1 MRSSMLH
8 SGPNSR
14 CMRAGA
20 RLLHL
25 LIAFLV
31 LVAATVAS
39 SAEPDE
45 PGEPAVWKPTEPA
58 DAVLHAEKMSWSRHL
73 HDALR
78 LPEWFDLAA
87 ENRTRFEF
95 LDDPWRPGES
105 QRQTQIVQRNRFR
118 IGADA
123 PGGIR
128 FLAELQDA
136 RVFNDR
142 PRDFRANGVD
152 HLDILQLFVSATR
165 SDLFGHGLRGDVHA
179 GRMTIDVA
187 SRRLVARNDFR
198 NTVNAF
204 DGVHLQL
211 GGDDRKWRARAFYTF
226 PVAIRNSDLMN
237 DRLSTRRRFAGL
249 AFEDLRNPWAQL
261 DAYALFLDDLPGN
274 RSFRTYGLRAYR
286 RPAPAQID
294 YEGDFAAQFGDR
306 KTAAQGTRDQQAFM
320 LHAEL
325 GYTFA
330 SAWTPRVAFQLDWA
344 TGNDD
349 PSDDDAHAFDP
360 LFGARRFDLP
370 PTGIF
375 GPFRRTNILSPGIRL
390 GLQPAKTVRLDM
402 IVRHWRLDEARDAF
416 AGSTG
421 PAGGTLADASGDAG
435 RDLGT
440 DFELRVRWEAKEW
453 IAFDVGYDHW
463 WKGRFLDDVA
473 ATQTRGDADY
483 FYVQSRVLF

>member
-1 MRSSMLH
+1 MRRTASLPLFLLSSAL
-8 SGPNSR
+8 
-14 CMRAGA
+14 
-20 RLLHL
+20 
-25 LIAFLV
+25 
-31 LVAATVAS
+31 LVAATVSGA
-39 SAEPDE
+39 AEKVE
-45 PGEPAVWKPTEPA
+45 PAESAVWKPTEPA
-58 DAVLHAEKMSWSRHL
+58 DAVLHGEKMSWSRHL

-87 ENRTRFEF
+87 EHRTRFEF
-95 LDDPWRPGES
+95 LDDAWRPGES
-105 QRQTQIVQRNRFR
+105 KQQTQIVQRNRFR

-123 PGGIR
+123 PAGIR

-142 PRDFRANGVD
+142 PRDFRASIVN
-152 HLDILQLFVSATR
+152 HLDVLQLFVSATGT
-165 SDLFGHGLRGDVHA
+165 DLFGRGLRADAHV
-179 GRMTIDVA
+179 GRMTIDVG

-211 GGDDRKWRARAFYTF
+211 GSDDRKWRVRGFYTF

-249 AFEDLRNPWAQL
+249 VFEDLRNPWAQL
-261 DAYALFLDDLPGN
+261 DAYGLFLDDLPGN
-274 RSFRTYGLRAYR
+274 RSFRTWGLRAYR
-286 RPAPAQID
+286 RPAPAQVD

-306 KTAAQGTRDQQAFM
+306 KSASQGTRDQQAFM

-325 GYTFA
+325 GYTFG
-330 SAWTPRVAFQLDWA
+330 SAWSPRVAFQLDWA

-360 LFGARRFDLP
+360 LFGARRFDLM

-375 GPFRRTNILSPGIRL
+375 GPFRRTNILSPGVRF
-390 GLQPAKTVRLDM
+390 GLQPTKTVRLDLK
-402 IVRHWRLDEARDAF
+402 VRHWRLDEGRDTF

-421 PAGGTLADASGDAG
+421 PGGATLSDPSGDAG

-440 DFELRVRWEAKEW
+440 DLELRARWQAREW
-453 IAFDVGYDHW
+453 LDFDLGYDHW

-483 FYVQSRVLF
+483 FYVQSRMRF